1 MPSKEFYRE
10 LVAYAE
16 QKLTISVSE
25 WTSFLATVSQLY
37 KYPYH
42 EQVMIHAQRPNA
54 TACAE
59 YDVWNKKMGRFI
71 RKGAKGIALLD
82 DTQEKTK
89 LRYVFDVS
97 DTVVMDEKS
106 KAPWIWELEDKHTG
120 PVMAMLER
128 TYGVGGIE
136 FERQIEEIAR
146 KLADEYW
153 ADHQEE
159 ILRIVDDSLL
169 EEYDEFNIGVRFK
182 TAATVSIA
190 YSLMLRCGLEAE
202 RYFDHEDFVPILD
215 FDTRPTIGALGT
227 AVSQI
232 NQQVLRQIADKI
244 RQADRDAIQER
255 RALYERH
262 ERDKIH
268 SNGRSVDSRSGAERH
283 RPDPPGQI
291 RQDETKFH
299 AGTSANHIQPHG
311 SRRDT
316 IPSPAGDR
324 PNSQREAGADDA
336 PAGQG
341 GRGHRGTEG
350 QRSNAMGGPDEHLQ
364 GPGRGNSDGRADL
377 QLNPTGGEI
386 KKADSTELPA
396 FFHGLIQTGVHKYQQ
411 QAAAKEEVGK
421 PFPYEEDLRVKSARL
436 VELDTLLNL
445 GDGKDQFQS
454 NAAVTKSA
462 RPSIWKHLKEPKQ
475 TTSKAPAYQKRE
487 PER

>member
-1 MPSKEFYRE
+1 MPSKEYYKE

-25 WTSFLATVSQLY
+25 WTSFLATASRLY

-97 DTVVMDEKS
+97 DTVVMNEKS

-244 RQADRDAIQER
+244 RRTDREAIQER

-268 SNGRSVDSRSGAERH
+268 SNGRSVDSRSGTERH

-291 RQDETKFH
+291 RQDETRFH

-341 GRGHRGTEG
+341 GWGHRGTEG
-350 QRSNAMGGPDEHLQ
+350 
-364 GPGRGNSDGRADL
+364 
-377 QLNPTGGEI
+377 
-386 KKADSTELPA
+386 
-396 FFHGLIQTGVHKYQQ
+396 
-411 QAAAKEEVGK
+411 
-421 PFPYEEDLRVKSARL
+421 
-436 VELDTLLNL
+436 
-445 GDGKDQFQS
+445 
-454 NAAVTKSA
+454 
-462 RPSIWKHLKEPKQ
+462 
-475 TTSKAPAYQKRE
+475 
-487 PER
+487 